1 VVRKGASGCRST
13 GASARCTSQYCLN
26 RISAVS
32 FPTTVPSRSLTF
44 KSQRRSGLILS
55 SFQLHSLRFEQ
66 SAHASVGIMHST
78 AHSKRLQAHEENR
91 RCIALVHC
99 GEHPVLQGVHPI
111 AGHAVVAAACAR
123 CGPSSG
129 CAEPSTER
137 RRARRT
143 IVCAHLARRVGSGS
157 AFNGDAN
164 RQRLAEAA
172 DLGGHT
178 NTQAGSMRRTQ
189 PARPHAR
196 TPTNTSTPDYKHT
209 VMHAP
214 THAQARKHPH
224 VDMHTHACECAR
236 AAHNRKPVRLHA
248 RMRAR
253 TIITHQAGC
262 PMNRSRLSLQTR
274 LQKIRRYTWHHA
286 YKAAFACGCIL
297 PGLGTDRMISHDMVR
312 RHIPATWHFDL
323 TPHLPAWCR
332 AGRRANRQQSPDNGT
347 GPSK

>member
-1 VVRKGASGCRST
+1 MSLAATRMVCERMRSPFHASRRLKLCVVRKGASGCGST
-13 GASARCTSQYCLN
+13 GARARCTSQYCLN

-44 KSQRRSGLILS
+44 KSHRRSGLILL

-91 RCIALVHC
+91 RCVALVHC

-111 AGHAVVAAACAR
+111 AGDAVVAATCAR

-137 RRARRT
+137 RRARGT

-157 AFNGDAN
+157 AFNGDAD
-164 RQRLAEAA
+164 RQRPAEAA

-189 PARPHAR
+189 PARPHAHQHQHSGLQTHRDAR
-196 TPTNTSTPDYKHT
+196 THT
-209 VMHAP
+209 RPGTQAP
-214 THAQARKHPH
+214 TR
-224 VDMHTHACECAR
+224 R
-236 AAHNRKPVRLHA
+236 
-248 RMRAR
+248 RAR
-253 TIITHQAGC
+253 TRVRVRTRRTQPQAGATTC
-262 PMNRSRLSLQTR
+262 TLASTR
-274 LQKIRRYTWHHA
+274 DHHA
-286 YKAAFACGCIL
+286 
-297 PGLGTDRMISHDMVR
+297 PGGLSHEPFPSVIANSTAENPTLYMASCVQGGIRMWLHPAGTRYGQHD
-312 RHIPATWHFDL
+312 IP
-323 TPHLPAWCR
+323 
-332 AGRRANRQQSPDNGT
+332 
-347 GPSK
+347 